1 MFYIVSL
8 RNVGNV
14 QVIVKKTGIYK
25 ASEVFLGSLFIIQN
39 AIISKRFCSS
49 IMAIMSIF
57 FNGYNIR
64 YNINMI
70 DARIEMKKTIITTS
84 LVLTIALL
92 AAACGNKAKEN
103 ANALSQNEQQTEAA
117 WQESEQQETEK
128 QNAEK
133 ENAADSGE
141 EQDENAP
148 LGIYKTEL
156 SNSYF
161 EMLND
166 NYYSLYATNQYFLA
180 DEKTTLRYPELAD
193 ALMQLKE
200 QKEHN
205 FDMAT
210 ESLLDSQQFMIET
223 ESYPIDL
230 TDYTECRV
238 LRADNVLFSFIE
250 TNENYYGGAH
260 GMYSV
265 AGYAFDVETGK
276 NLSFTDI
283 VVDETKIRDLIAEKL
298 DEEYGDIFFDDIHT
312 LIDQYDFNSLCWSIS
327 YFDVTLY
334 FNPYDLGPYASGS
347 QQVVFPFSE
356 YADLFDEK
364 YLSVPEQFVTQL
376 SEYEQFCL
384 DVNGDGKNE
393 DIGLSSKY
401 LEDDCLSVLISVDG
415 KETDS
420 DSWSYRIDTYLIK
433 VQNKV
438 YLYLFEHHEN
448 DYVTLKVYDFAKED
462 FVENDNANLYIPEKS
477 NFEERDNISFCES
490 TSPVF
495 SNPGKVRM
503 ASRLETLSTYQGTK
517 EYHVNESGMLVT
529 DDDYYD
535 VEVSFLIKTLEDIP
549 CQIVSGEEMNTSE
562 SGTIPAGTFVKIIS
576 ATEDKVFVVEAVGYA
591 PDENTDMYGFYEDDN
606 TQYNTEEI
614 FCIQLDEEFGNTLN
628 GRDVWELFDGLM
640 YAG

>member
-1 MFYIVSL
+1 M
-8 RNVGNV
+8 
-14 QVIVKKTGIYK
+14 KKK
-25 ASEVFLGSLFIIQN
+25 
-39 AIISKRFCSS
+39 IIS
-49 IMAIMSIF
+49 
-57 FNGYNIR
+57 
-64 YNINMI
+64 
-70 DARIEMKKTIITTS
+70 TS

-133 ENAADSGE
+133 ENATDSGE

-180 DEKTTLRYPELAD
+180 DEKTSLRYPKLAD

-376 SEYEQFCL
+376 SEYEQFCM
-384 DVNGDGKNE
+384 DVNGDEKNE

-549 CQIVSGEEMNTSE
+549 CQIVSGEEMNISE

-576 ATEDKVFVVEAVGYA
+576 ATEDKVFVVEAIGYA
-591 PDENTDMYGFYEDDN
+591 PDENNDMYGFYEDDN

>member
-1 MFYIVSL
+1 
-8 RNVGNV
+8 
-14 QVIVKKTGIYK
+14 
-25 ASEVFLGSLFIIQN
+25 
-39 AIISKRFCSS
+39 
-49 IMAIMSIF
+49 
-57 FNGYNIR
+57 
-64 YNINMI
+64 
-70 DARIEMKKTIITTS
+70 MKKTIITTS

-92 AAACGNKAKEN
+92 VAACGNKAKEN
-103 ANALSQNEQQTEAA
+103 ANALSQKEQQTEAA

-128 QNAEK
+128 QTAEK

-156 SNSYF
+156 SNSHF

-265 AGYAFDVETGK
+265 AGYAYDVETGK

-376 SEYEQFCL
+376 SEYEQFCM

-420 DSWSYRIDTYLIK
+420 DSRSYRIDTYLIK

-495 SNPGKVRM
+495 SNPKKVRM

-576 ATEDKVFVVEAVGYA
+576 ATEDKVFVVKAVGYA
-591 PDENTDMYGFYEDDN
+591 PDENNDMYGFYEDDN
-606 TQYNTEEI
+606 TKYNTEEI

>member
-1 MFYIVSL
+1 
-8 RNVGNV
+8 
-14 QVIVKKTGIYK
+14 
-25 ASEVFLGSLFIIQN
+25 
-39 AIISKRFCSS
+39 
-49 IMAIMSIF
+49 
-57 FNGYNIR
+57 
-64 YNINMI
+64 
-70 DARIEMKKTIITTS
+70 MKKTIITTS

-92 AAACGNKAKEN
+92 AAACGNKVEEN

-156 SNSYF
+156 SNSHF

-347 QQVVFPFSE
+347 QQVAFPFSE

-376 SEYEQFCL
+376 SEYEQFCM

-576 ATEDKVFVVEAVGYA
+576 ATEDKVFVVEAIGYA
-591 PDENTDMYGFYEDDN
+591 PDENNDMYGFYEDDN

>member
-1 MFYIVSL
+1 
-8 RNVGNV
+8 
-14 QVIVKKTGIYK
+14 
-25 ASEVFLGSLFIIQN
+25 
-39 AIISKRFCSS
+39 
-49 IMAIMSIF
+49 
-57 FNGYNIR
+57 
-64 YNINMI
+64 
-70 DARIEMKKTIITTS
+70 MKKRIITTS

-92 AAACGNKAKEN
+92 AAACGNKAEEN

-117 WQESEQQETEK
+117 WQESEQQENEK
-128 QNAEK
+128 QTTEK

-156 SNSYF
+156 SNSHF

-166 NYYSLYATNQYFLA
+166 NYYSLYVTNQYFLA
-180 DEKTTLRYPELAD
+180 DEKTALRYPKLAD

-200 QKEHN
+200 QKEHA

-210 ESLLDSQQFMIET
+210 ESLLDSHQFMIET

-376 SEYEQFCL
+376 SEYEQFCM

-420 DSWSYRIDTYLIK
+420 DSRSYRIDTYLIK

-576 ATEDKVFVVEAVGYA
+576 ATEDKVFVVEAIGYA

>member
-1 MFYIVSL
+1 M
-8 RNVGNV
+8 
-14 QVIVKKTGIYK
+14 KKR
-25 ASEVFLGSLFIIQN
+25 
-39 AIISKRFCSS
+39 IIS
-49 IMAIMSIF
+49 
-57 FNGYNIR
+57 
-64 YNINMI
+64 
-70 DARIEMKKTIITTS
+70 TS

-156 SNSYF
+156 SNSHF

-180 DEKTTLRYPELAD
+180 DEKTSLRYPKLAD

-376 SEYEQFCL
+376 SEYEQFCM

-576 ATEDKVFVVEAVGYA
+576 ATEDKVFVVEAIGYA
-591 PDENTDMYGFYEDDN
+591 PDENNDMYGFYEDDN
-606 TQYNTEEI
+606 TKYNTEEI

>member
-1 MFYIVSL
+1 M
-8 RNVGNV
+8 
-14 QVIVKKTGIYK
+14 KKR
-25 ASEVFLGSLFIIQN
+25 
-39 AIISKRFCSS
+39 IIS
-49 IMAIMSIF
+49 
-57 FNGYNIR
+57 
-64 YNINMI
+64 
-70 DARIEMKKTIITTS
+70 TS
-84 LVLTIALL
+84 LVLTISLL

-117 WQESEQQETEK
+117 RQESEQQETEK

-156 SNSYF
+156 SNSSF

-180 DEKTTLRYPELAD
+180 DEKTTLRYPKLAD

-265 AGYAFDVETGK
+265 AGYAFDVDTGK

-347 QQVVFPFSE
+347 QQVVLPFSE

-376 SEYEQFCL
+376 SEYEQFCM

-420 DSWSYRIDTYLIK
+420 DSRSYRIDTYLIK

-490 TSPVF
+490 TGPVF

-591 PDENTDMYGFYEDDN
+591 PDENNDMYGFYEDDN
-606 TQYNTEEI
+606 TKYNTEEI

>member
-1 MFYIVSL
+1 M
-8 RNVGNV
+8 
-14 QVIVKKTGIYK
+14 KKR
-25 ASEVFLGSLFIIQN
+25 
-39 AIISKRFCSS
+39 IIS
-49 IMAIMSIF
+49 
-57 FNGYNIR
+57 
-64 YNINMI
+64 
-70 DARIEMKKTIITTS
+70 TS
-84 LVLTIALL
+84 LVLTIALWT
-92 AAACGNKAKEN
+92 AACGNKAKEN

-128 QNAEK
+128 QTAEK

-156 SNSYF
+156 SNSHF

-265 AGYAFDVETGK
+265 AGYAYDVETGK

-376 SEYEQFCL
+376 SEYEQFCM

-477 NFEERDNISFCES
+477 NFEERDNISFYES

-576 ATEDKVFVVEAVGYA
+576 ATEDKVFVVEAIGYA
-591 PDENTDMYGFYEDDN
+591 PDENNDMYGFYEDDN
-606 TQYNTEEI
+606 TKYNTEEI

>member
-1 MFYIVSL
+1 M
-8 RNVGNV
+8 
-14 QVIVKKTGIYK
+14 KKR
-25 ASEVFLGSLFIIQN
+25 
-39 AIISKRFCSS
+39 IIS
-49 IMAIMSIF
+49 I
-57 FNGYNIR
+57 
-64 YNINMI
+64 
-70 DARIEMKKTIITTS
+70 S

-128 QNAEK
+128 QTAEK
-133 ENAADSGE
+133 ENAADRGE

-156 SNSYF
+156 SNSSF

-210 ESLLDSQQFMIET
+210 ESLLDSQKFMIET

-265 AGYAFDVETGK
+265 ASYAFDVETGK

-490 TSPVF
+490 TGPVF

-517 EYHVNESGMLVT
+517 EYHVNESGLLVT

-562 SGTIPAGTFVKIIS
+562 SGTIPAGTFFKIIS
-576 ATEDKVFVVEAVGYA
+576 ATEDKVFVVEAIGYA

-606 TQYNTEEI
+606 TKYNTEEI

-628 GRDVWELFDGLM
+628 GRDVRELFDGLM

>member
-1 MFYIVSL
+1 
-8 RNVGNV
+8 
-14 QVIVKKTGIYK
+14 
-25 ASEVFLGSLFIIQN
+25 
-39 AIISKRFCSS
+39 
-49 IMAIMSIF
+49 
-57 FNGYNIR
+57 
-64 YNINMI
+64 
-70 DARIEMKKTIITTS
+70 MKKTIITTS

-156 SNSYF
+156 SNSHF

-180 DEKTTLRYPELAD
+180 DEKTSLRYPELAD

-265 AGYAFDVETGK
+265 AGYAFDVDTGK

-347 QQVVFPFSE
+347 QQVAFPFSE

-376 SEYEQFCL
+376 SEYEQFCM

-576 ATEDKVFVVEAVGYA
+576 ATEDKVFVVEAIGYA
-591 PDENTDMYGFYEDDN
+591 PDENNDMYGFYEDDN

>member
-1 MFYIVSL
+1 M
-8 RNVGNV
+8 
-14 QVIVKKTGIYK
+14 KKR
-25 ASEVFLGSLFIIQN
+25 
-39 AIISKRFCSS
+39 IIS
-49 IMAIMSIF
+49 
-57 FNGYNIR
+57 
-64 YNINMI
+64 
-70 DARIEMKKTIITTS
+70 TS

-128 QNAEK
+128 QTAEK

-156 SNSYF
+156 SNSHF

-298 DEEYGDIFFDDIHT
+298 DEEYGDIFFDDIHN

-376 SEYEQFCL
+376 SEYEQFCM

-576 ATEDKVFVVEAVGYA
+576 ATEDKVFVVEAIGYA

>member
-1 MFYIVSL
+1 M
-8 RNVGNV
+8 
-14 QVIVKKTGIYK
+14 KKR
-25 ASEVFLGSLFIIQN
+25 
-39 AIISKRFCSS
+39 IIS
-49 IMAIMSIF
+49 
-57 FNGYNIR
+57 
-64 YNINMI
+64 
-70 DARIEMKKTIITTS
+70 TS

-156 SNSYF
+156 SNSHF

-166 NYYSLYATNQYFLA
+166 DYYSLYATNQYFLA
-180 DEKTTLRYPELAD
+180 DEKTTLRYPKLAD

-265 AGYAFDVETGK
+265 AGYAFDVDTGK

-347 QQVVFPFSE
+347 QQVVLPFSE

-376 SEYEQFCL
+376 SEYEQFCM

-490 TSPVF
+490 TGPVF

-591 PDENTDMYGFYEDDN
+591 PDENNDMYGFYEDDN
-606 TQYNTEEI
+606 TKYNTEEI

>member
-1 MFYIVSL
+1 M
-8 RNVGNV
+8 
-14 QVIVKKTGIYK
+14 KKR
-25 ASEVFLGSLFIIQN
+25 
-39 AIISKRFCSS
+39 IIS
-49 IMAIMSIF
+49 
-57 FNGYNIR
+57 
-64 YNINMI
+64 
-70 DARIEMKKTIITTS
+70 TS
-84 LVLTIALL
+84 LVLTIALWT
-92 AAACGNKAKEN
+92 AACGNKAKEN

-128 QNAEK
+128 QTAEK

-156 SNSYF
+156 SNSHF

-200 QKEHN
+200 QKEQN

-376 SEYEQFCL
+376 SEYEQFCM

-477 NFEERDNISFCES
+477 NYEERDNISFCES

-535 VEVSFLIKTLEDIP
+535 VEVFFLIKTLEDIP

-606 TQYNTEEI
+606 TKYNTEEI

>member
-1 MFYIVSL
+1 M
-8 RNVGNV
+8 
-14 QVIVKKTGIYK
+14 KKR
-25 ASEVFLGSLFIIQN
+25 
-39 AIISKRFCSS
+39 IIS
-49 IMAIMSIF
+49 
-57 FNGYNIR
+57 
-64 YNINMI
+64 
-70 DARIEMKKTIITTS
+70 TS
-84 LVLTIALL
+84 LVLTIALWT
-92 AAACGNKAKEN
+92 AACGNKAKEN

-156 SNSYF
+156 SNSHF

-265 AGYAFDVETGK
+265 AGYAYDVETGK

-376 SEYEQFCL
+376 SEYEQFCM

-462 FVENDNANLYIPEKS
+462 FVENDNANLYIPGKS
-477 NFEERDNISFCES
+477 SFEERDNISFCES

-495 SNPGKVRM
+495 SNPEKVRM
-503 ASRLETLSTYQGTK
+503 ASRLDTLSTYEGTK
-517 EYHVNESGMLVT
+517 EYHVNESGIPVT
-529 DDDYYD
+529 EDDYYD

-549 CQIVSGEEMNTSE
+549 CHIVSGEDMNTSK

-576 ATEDKVFVVEAVGYA
+576 ATEDKVFVMEAVGYV
-591 PDENTDMYGFYEDDN
+591 PDENNDMYGFYEDEN
-606 TQYNTEEI
+606 TKYNTEEMY
-614 FCIQLDEEFGNTLN
+614 CIQLDEEFGNTLN
-628 GRDVWELFDGLM
+628 GRDVWDLFDGLM

>member
-1 MFYIVSL
+1 
-8 RNVGNV
+8 
-14 QVIVKKTGIYK
+14 
-25 ASEVFLGSLFIIQN
+25 
-39 AIISKRFCSS
+39 
-49 IMAIMSIF
+49 
-57 FNGYNIR
+57 
-64 YNINMI
+64 
-70 DARIEMKKTIITTS
+70 MKKRIITTS

-156 SNSYF
+156 SNSHF

-166 NYYSLYATNQYFLA
+166 DYYSLYATNQYFLA

-298 DEEYGDIFFDDIHT
+298 DEEYGDIFFDDIYT

-376 SEYEQFCL
+376 SEYEQFCM

-490 TSPVF
+490 TGPVF

-576 ATEDKVFVVEAVGYA
+576 ATEDKVFVVEAIGYA
-591 PDENTDMYGFYEDDN
+591 PDENNDMYGFYEDDN
-606 TQYNTEEI
+606 TQYNTEEMY
-614 FCIQLDEEFGNTLN
+614 CIQLDEEFGNTLN

>member
-1 MFYIVSL
+1 M
-8 RNVGNV
+8 
-14 QVIVKKTGIYK
+14 KKR
-25 ASEVFLGSLFIIQN
+25 
-39 AIISKRFCSS
+39 IIS
-49 IMAIMSIF
+49 
-57 FNGYNIR
+57 
-64 YNINMI
+64 
-70 DARIEMKKTIITTS
+70 TS
-84 LVLTIALL
+84 LVLTIALWT
-92 AAACGNKAKEN
+92 AACGNKAKEN

-128 QNAEK
+128 QTAEK

-156 SNSYF
+156 SNSHF

-327 YFDVTLY
+327 YFDVTLF

-376 SEYEQFCL
+376 SEYEQFCM

-393 DIGLSSKY
+393 DIGLSSKN

-477 NFEERDNISFCES
+477 NYEERDNISFCES

-591 PDENTDMYGFYEDDN
+591 PDENNDMYGFYEDDN
-606 TQYNTEEI
+606 TKYNTEEI

>member
-1 MFYIVSL
+1 M
-8 RNVGNV
+8 
-14 QVIVKKTGIYK
+14 KKR
-25 ASEVFLGSLFIIQN
+25 
-39 AIISKRFCSS
+39 IIS
-49 IMAIMSIF
+49 
-57 FNGYNIR
+57 
-64 YNINMI
+64 
-70 DARIEMKKTIITTS
+70 TS

-128 QNAEK
+128 QTAEK

-156 SNSYF
+156 SNSHF

-298 DEEYGDIFFDDIHT
+298 DEEYGDIFFDDIHN

-376 SEYEQFCL
+376 SEYEQFCM

-576 ATEDKVFVVEAVGYA
+576 ATEDKVFVVEAIGYA
-591 PDENTDMYGFYEDDN
+591 PDENNDMYGFYEDDN
-606 TQYNTEEI
+606 TKYNTEEI

>member
-1 MFYIVSL
+1 
-8 RNVGNV
+8 
-14 QVIVKKTGIYK
+14 
-25 ASEVFLGSLFIIQN
+25 
-39 AIISKRFCSS
+39 
-49 IMAIMSIF
+49 
-57 FNGYNIR
+57 
-64 YNINMI
+64 
-70 DARIEMKKTIITTS
+70 MKKTIITTS
-84 LVLTIALL
+84 LVLTIAFLT
-92 AAACGNKAKEN
+92 AACGNKAKEN

-117 WQESEQQETEK
+117 WQESEQQENEK
-128 QNAEK
+128 QTAEK

-180 DEKTTLRYPELAD
+180 DEKTSLRYPELAD

-210 ESLLDSQQFMIET
+210 ESLLDSQKFMIET

-265 AGYAFDVETGK
+265 AGYAFDVDTGK

-347 QQVVFPFSE
+347 QQVVFLFSE

-364 YLSVPEQFVTQL
+364 YLADPEQFVTQL
-376 SEYEQFCL
+376 SEYEQFCM

-477 NFEERDNISFCES
+477 NFEERDNTYFCES

-576 ATEDKVFVVEAVGYA
+576 ATEDKVFVVEAIGYA
-591 PDENTDMYGFYEDDN
+591 PDENNDMYGFYEDDN
-606 TQYNTEEI
+606 TKYNTEEI

>member
-1 MFYIVSL
+1 
-8 RNVGNV
+8 
-14 QVIVKKTGIYK
+14 
-25 ASEVFLGSLFIIQN
+25 
-39 AIISKRFCSS
+39 
-49 IMAIMSIF
+49 
-57 FNGYNIR
+57 
-64 YNINMI
+64 
-70 DARIEMKKTIITTS
+70 MKKKIITTS

-156 SNSYF
+156 SNSHF

-265 AGYAFDVETGK
+265 AGYAYDVETGK

-376 SEYEQFCL
+376 SEYEQFCM

-401 LEDDCLSVLISVDG
+401 LEDDCLSVLISVNG

-576 ATEDKVFVVEAVGYA
+576 ATEDKVFVVEAIGYA
-591 PDENTDMYGFYEDDN
+591 PDENNDMYGFYEDDN

>member
-1 MFYIVSL
+1 M
-8 RNVGNV
+8 
-14 QVIVKKTGIYK
+14 KKR
-25 ASEVFLGSLFIIQN
+25 
-39 AIISKRFCSS
+39 IIS
-49 IMAIMSIF
+49 
-57 FNGYNIR
+57 
-64 YNINMI
+64 
-70 DARIEMKKTIITTS
+70 TS

-128 QNAEK
+128 QTAEK

-156 SNSYF
+156 SNSHF

-180 DEKTTLRYPELAD
+180 DEKTSLRYPKLAD

-376 SEYEQFCL
+376 SEYEQFCM

-477 NFEERDNISFCES
+477 NYEERDNISFCES

-517 EYHVNESGMLVT
+517 EYHVNESGMLFT

-576 ATEDKVFVVEAVGYA
+576 ATEDKVFVVEAIGYA
-591 PDENTDMYGFYEDDN
+591 PDENNDMYGFYEEDN
-606 TQYNTEEI
+606 TKYNTEEI

>member
-1 MFYIVSL
+1 M
-8 RNVGNV
+8 
-14 QVIVKKTGIYK
+14 KKK
-25 ASEVFLGSLFIIQN
+25 
-39 AIISKRFCSS
+39 IIS
-49 IMAIMSIF
+49 
-57 FNGYNIR
+57 
-64 YNINMI
+64 
-70 DARIEMKKTIITTS
+70 TS

-156 SNSYF
+156 SNSHF

-376 SEYEQFCL
+376 SEYEQFCM

-576 ATEDKVFVVEAVGYA
+576 ATEDKVFVVEAIGYA
-591 PDENTDMYGFYEDDN
+591 PDENNDMYGFYEDDN

>member
-1 MFYIVSL
+1 
-8 RNVGNV
+8 
-14 QVIVKKTGIYK
+14 
-25 ASEVFLGSLFIIQN
+25 
-39 AIISKRFCSS
+39 
-49 IMAIMSIF
+49 
-57 FNGYNIR
+57 
-64 YNINMI
+64 
-70 DARIEMKKTIITTS
+70 MKKTIITTS

-92 AAACGNKAKEN
+92 VAACGNKAKEN
-103 ANALSQNEQQTEAA
+103 ANALSQKEQQTEAA

-128 QNAEK
+128 QTAEK

-156 SNSYF
+156 SNSHF

-265 AGYAFDVETGK
+265 AGYAYDVETGK

-312 LIDQYDFNSLCWSIS
+312 LIDQYDFNSLCWRIS

-376 SEYEQFCL
+376 SEYEQFCM

-420 DSWSYRIDTYLIK
+420 DSRSYRIDTYLIK

-576 ATEDKVFVVEAVGYA
+576 ATEDKVFVVEAIGYA
-591 PDENTDMYGFYEDDN
+591 PDENNDMYGFYEDDN
-606 TQYNTEEI
+606 TKYNTEEI

>member
-1 MFYIVSL
+1 
-8 RNVGNV
+8 
-14 QVIVKKTGIYK
+14 
-25 ASEVFLGSLFIIQN
+25 
-39 AIISKRFCSS
+39 
-49 IMAIMSIF
+49 
-57 FNGYNIR
+57 
-64 YNINMI
+64 
-70 DARIEMKKTIITTS
+70 MKKTIITTS

-103 ANALSQNEQQTEAA
+103 ANALSQKEQQTEAA

-133 ENAADSGE
+133 ENVADSGE

-156 SNSYF
+156 SNSHF

-180 DEKTTLRYPELAD
+180 DEKTSLRYPKLAD

-265 AGYAFDVETGK
+265 AGYAYDVETGK
-276 NLSFTDI
+276 DLSFTDI

-376 SEYEQFCL
+376 SEYEQFCM

-490 TSPVF
+490 TGPVF

-576 ATEDKVFVVEAVGYA
+576 ATEDKVFVVEAIGYA
-591 PDENTDMYGFYEDDN
+591 PDENNDMYGFYEDDN
-606 TQYNTEEI
+606 TKYNTEEI

>member
-1 MFYIVSL
+1 M
-8 RNVGNV
+8 
-14 QVIVKKTGIYK
+14 KKR
-25 ASEVFLGSLFIIQN
+25 
-39 AIISKRFCSS
+39 IIS
-49 IMAIMSIF
+49 
-57 FNGYNIR
+57 
-64 YNINMI
+64 
-70 DARIEMKKTIITTS
+70 TS

-117 WQESEQQETEK
+117 WQESEQQENEK
-128 QNAEK
+128 QTAKK

-156 SNSYF
+156 SNSHF

-210 ESLLDSQQFMIET
+210 ESLLDSQKFMIET

-298 DEEYGDIFFDDIHT
+298 DEEYGDIFFDDIHN

-490 TSPVF
+490 ISPVF

-576 ATEDKVFVVEAVGYA
+576 ATEDKVFVVEAIGYA
-591 PDENTDMYGFYEDDN
+591 PDENNDMYGFYEDDN

>member
-1 MFYIVSL
+1 M
-8 RNVGNV
+8 
-14 QVIVKKTGIYK
+14 KKR
-25 ASEVFLGSLFIIQN
+25 
-39 AIISKRFCSS
+39 IIS
-49 IMAIMSIF
+49 
-57 FNGYNIR
+57 
-64 YNINMI
+64 
-70 DARIEMKKTIITTS
+70 TS
-84 LVLTIALL
+84 LVLTIALWT
-92 AAACGNKAKEN
+92 AACGNKAKEN

-128 QNAEK
+128 QTAEQ
-133 ENAADSGE
+133 ENVADSGE

-156 SNSYF
+156 SNSSF

-200 QKEHN
+200 QKEQN

-376 SEYEQFCL
+376 SEYEQFCM

-549 CQIVSGEEMNTSE
+549 CQIVSGEDMNTTK

-576 ATEDKVFVVEAVGYA
+576 ATEDKVFVVEAIGYA
-591 PDENTDMYGFYEDDN
+591 PDENNDMYGFYEDDN

>member
-1 MFYIVSL
+1 M
-8 RNVGNV
+8 
-14 QVIVKKTGIYK
+14 KKR
-25 ASEVFLGSLFIIQN
+25 
-39 AIISKRFCSS
+39 IIS
-49 IMAIMSIF
+49 
-57 FNGYNIR
+57 
-64 YNINMI
+64 
-70 DARIEMKKTIITTS
+70 TS

-265 AGYAFDVETGK
+265 AGYAYDVETGK

-376 SEYEQFCL
+376 SEYEQFCM

-393 DIGLSSKY
+393 DIGLSSKN

-576 ATEDKVFVVEAVGYA
+576 ATEDKVFVVEAIGYA
-591 PDENTDMYGFYEDDN
+591 PDENNDMYGFYEDDN
-606 TQYNTEEI
+606 TKYNTEEI

>member
-1 MFYIVSL
+1 M
-8 RNVGNV
+8 
-14 QVIVKKTGIYK
+14 KKR
-25 ASEVFLGSLFIIQN
+25 
-39 AIISKRFCSS
+39 IIS
-49 IMAIMSIF
+49 
-57 FNGYNIR
+57 
-64 YNINMI
+64 
-70 DARIEMKKTIITTS
+70 TS

-128 QNAEK
+128 QTAEK

-156 SNSYF
+156 SNSHF

-265 AGYAFDVETGK
+265 AGYAFDVDTGK

-376 SEYEQFCL
+376 SEYEQFCM

-490 TSPVF
+490 TSLVF
-495 SNPGKVRM
+495 SNPEKVRM

-576 ATEDKVFVVEAVGYA
+576 ATEDKVFVVEAIGYA
-591 PDENTDMYGFYEDDN
+591 PDENNDMYGFYEDDN

>member
-1 MFYIVSL
+1 
-8 RNVGNV
+8 
-14 QVIVKKTGIYK
+14 
-25 ASEVFLGSLFIIQN
+25 
-39 AIISKRFCSS
+39 
-49 IMAIMSIF
+49 
-57 FNGYNIR
+57 
-64 YNINMI
+64 
-70 DARIEMKKTIITTS
+70 MKKKIITTS

-180 DEKTTLRYPELAD
+180 DEKTALRYPKLAD

-265 AGYAFDVETGK
+265 AGYAFDVDTGK

-364 YLSVPEQFVTQL
+364 YLYVPEQFVTQL
-376 SEYEQFCL
+376 SEYEQFCM

-576 ATEDKVFVVEAVGYA
+576 ATEDKVFVVEAIGYA
-591 PDENTDMYGFYEDDN
+591 PDENNDMYGFYEDDN

>member
-1 MFYIVSL
+1 
-8 RNVGNV
+8 
-14 QVIVKKTGIYK
+14 
-25 ASEVFLGSLFIIQN
+25 
-39 AIISKRFCSS
+39 
-49 IMAIMSIF
+49 
-57 FNGYNIR
+57 
-64 YNINMI
+64 
-70 DARIEMKKTIITTS
+70 MKKRIITTS

-117 WQESEQQETEK
+117 RQESEQQETEK

-156 SNSYF
+156 SNSHF

-166 NYYSLYATNQYFLA
+166 DYYSLYATNQYFLA
-180 DEKTTLRYPELAD
+180 DEKTTLRYPKLAD

-265 AGYAFDVETGK
+265 AGYAFDVDTGK

-298 DEEYGDIFFDDIHT
+298 DEEYGDIFFDDIYT

-376 SEYEQFCL
+376 SEYEQFCM

-477 NFEERDNISFCES
+477 NYEERDNISFCES

-576 ATEDKVFVVEAVGYA
+576 ATEDKVFVVEAIGYA
-591 PDENTDMYGFYEDDN
+591 PDENNDMYGFYEDDN
-606 TQYNTEEI
+606 TKYNTEEI

>member
-1 MFYIVSL
+1 M
-8 RNVGNV
+8 
-14 QVIVKKTGIYK
+14 KKR
-25 ASEVFLGSLFIIQN
+25 
-39 AIISKRFCSS
+39 IIS
-49 IMAIMSIF
+49 
-57 FNGYNIR
+57 
-64 YNINMI
+64 
-70 DARIEMKKTIITTS
+70 TS

-156 SNSYF
+156 SNSHF

-166 NYYSLYATNQYFLA
+166 DYYSLYATNQYFLA

-265 AGYAFDVETGK
+265 AGYAFDVDTGK

-376 SEYEQFCL
+376 SEYEQFCM

-591 PDENTDMYGFYEDDN
+591 PDENNDMYGFYEDDN
-606 TQYNTEEI
+606 TKYNTEEI

>member
-1 MFYIVSL
+1 
-8 RNVGNV
+8 
-14 QVIVKKTGIYK
+14 
-25 ASEVFLGSLFIIQN
+25 
-39 AIISKRFCSS
+39 
-49 IMAIMSIF
+49 
-57 FNGYNIR
+57 
-64 YNINMI
+64 
-70 DARIEMKKTIITTS
+70 MKKTIITTS

-92 AAACGNKAKEN
+92 VAACGNKAKEN
-103 ANALSQNEQQTEAA
+103 ANALSQKEQQTEAA

-128 QNAEK
+128 QTAEK

-156 SNSYF
+156 SNSHF

-265 AGYAFDVETGK
+265 AGYAYDVETGK
-276 NLSFTDI
+276 DLSFTDI

-312 LIDQYDFNSLCWSIS
+312 LIDQYDFNSLCWRIS

-347 QQVVFPFSE
+347 QQIVFPFSE

-420 DSWSYRIDTYLIK
+420 DSRSYRIDTYLIK

-495 SNPGKVRM
+495 SNPKKVRM

-576 ATEDKVFVVEAVGYA
+576 ATEDKVFVVKAVGYA
-591 PDENTDMYGFYEDDN
+591 PDENNDMYGFYEDDN
-606 TQYNTEEI
+606 TKYNTEEI

>member
-1 MFYIVSL
+1 
-8 RNVGNV
+8 
-14 QVIVKKTGIYK
+14 
-25 ASEVFLGSLFIIQN
+25 
-39 AIISKRFCSS
+39 
-49 IMAIMSIF
+49 
-57 FNGYNIR
+57 
-64 YNINMI
+64 
-70 DARIEMKKTIITTS
+70 MKNRIITTS

-128 QNAEK
+128 QTAEK

-156 SNSYF
+156 SNSHF

-265 AGYAFDVETGK
+265 AGYAYDVETGK

-376 SEYEQFCL
+376 SEYEQFCM

-462 FVENDNANLYIPEKS
+462 FVENDNANLYITEKS

-495 SNPGKVRM
+495 SNPEKVRM

-591 PDENTDMYGFYEDDN
+591 PDENNDMYGFYEDDN
-606 TQYNTEEI
+606 TKYNTEEI

>member
-1 MFYIVSL
+1 
-8 RNVGNV
+8 
-14 QVIVKKTGIYK
+14 
-25 ASEVFLGSLFIIQN
+25 
-39 AIISKRFCSS
+39 
-49 IMAIMSIF
+49 
-57 FNGYNIR
+57 
-64 YNINMI
+64 
-70 DARIEMKKTIITTS
+70 MKKTIITTS

-92 AAACGNKAKEN
+92 VAACGNKAKEN
-103 ANALSQNEQQTEAA
+103 ANALSQKEQQTEAA

-128 QNAEK
+128 QTAEK

-156 SNSYF
+156 SNSHF

-265 AGYAFDVETGK
+265 AGYAYDVETGK

-327 YFDVTLY
+327 CFDVTLY

-376 SEYEQFCL
+376 SEYEQFCM

-420 DSWSYRIDTYLIK
+420 DSRSYRIDTYLIK

-495 SNPGKVRM
+495 SNPKKVRM

-576 ATEDKVFVVEAVGYA
+576 ATEDKVFVVKAVGYA
-591 PDENTDMYGFYEDDN
+591 PDENNDMYGFYEDDN
-606 TQYNTEEI
+606 TKYNTEEI